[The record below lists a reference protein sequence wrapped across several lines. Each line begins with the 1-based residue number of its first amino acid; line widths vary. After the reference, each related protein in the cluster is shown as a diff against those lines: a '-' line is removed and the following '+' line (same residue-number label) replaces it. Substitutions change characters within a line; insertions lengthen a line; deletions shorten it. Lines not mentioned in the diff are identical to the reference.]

1 MTADEIADPQ
11 KLHVRLWVNGNL
23 MQDFNTDDM
32 AHQIP
37 DVVEFITSIHSLEA
51 GDVIATG
58 TNHRGLS
65 PLMDGDKMEIEVE
78 GLGRLENTIRDD
90 LKRTWPRVTRL
101 ERQEKGFD
109 GPVEQAT
116 GKYTPA

>member
-1 MTADEIADPQ
+1 
-11 KLHVRLWVNGNL
+11 
-23 MQDFNTDDM
+23 MQDFNSDDM
-32 AHQIP
+32 AHKIP
-37 DVVEFITSIHSLEA
+37 AVVEFITSIHSLEP

-78 GLGRLENTIRDD
+78 GLGRLHNTIQDD

-101 ERQEKGFD
+101 ERQEQGFD
-109 GPVEQAT
+109 GPVDQAT
-116 GKYTPA
+116 GKYAPA